1 MYPDF
6 KDEIIMS
13 TIVKDEDNFIKTWI
27 DYHLNLG
34 ISRFI
39 IYDNSSNNTLC
50 DVLDDYIQSNIVLL
64 IKWAYPY
71 LLPIS
76 GLSGQTTQQN
86 HSIYAFQT
94 SKYIG
99 LFDIDEYINPQGT
112 QTVNEVF
119 EKSIVNKNIDTNTIG
134 GFCILNKFFYNPRNL
149 PYTNSSFLQIF
160 NCDIVSKM
168 DHEKCFVIPKNVI
181 TFSVHVITAGKPVHV
196 VDEIDVF
203 FNHYYYLNK
212 TNRGIKNT
220 EITDNSI
227 LHHLR
232 LEKN

>member
-1 MYPDF
+1 MYPEF

-13 TIVKDEDNFIKTWI
+13 TIVKDEDEYIKPWI

-39 IYDNSSNNTLC
+39 IYDNSPNNTLC
-50 DVLDDYIQSNIVLL
+50 GVLDDYIQKNIVLL

-119 EKSIVNKNIDTNTIG
+119 EKLIVNKINN
-134 GFCILNKFFYNPRNL
+134 LN
-149 PYTNSSFLQIF
+149 
-160 NCDIVSKM
+160 
-168 DHEKCFVIPKNVI
+168 
-181 TFSVHVITAGKPVHV
+181 
-196 VDEIDVF
+196 
-203 FNHYYYLNK
+203 
-212 TNRGIKNT
+212 
-220 EITDNSI
+220 
-227 LHHLR
+227 
-232 LEKN
+232 